1 MFERKT
7 AMTDNQ
13 PDHFFEQGALVAL
26 TLLRVAVGGIMAMHG
41 WAKLCDIQGTAQ
53 SFSLLGIP
61 APDELVYLAIAGEFM
76 GGLGLAA
83 GLLTRVAALGPVCTM
98 IVAILVVHAGHGLFA
113 KNGGYEY
120 PLILLAA
127 SAFFA
132 FNGAG
137 PLSMDAMLE
146 RSARERLSRAPRFR
160 AQLPSQPL

>member
-1 MFERKT
+1 
-7 AMTDNQ
+7 MTDNRA
-13 PDHFFEQGALVAL
+13 DRFFEQGTTVTL
-26 TLLRVAVGGIMAMHG
+26 TLLRVAVGGIMALHG
-41 WAKLCDIQGTAQ
+41 WAKLCDVQGTAQ
-53 SFSLLGIP
+53 SFGLLGLP

-76 GGLGLAA
+76 GGVGLAA
-83 GLLTRVAALGPVCTM
+83 GLLTRIAALGPACTM

-120 PLILLAA
+120 PLLLLVA

-146 RSARERLSRAPRFR
+146 RNARERVSRAPRVR
-160 AQLPSQPL
+160 AQLPSQPF